1 MDPEESTRS
10 RRTPTRSYFAT
21 RDATPH
27 TTNNI
32 RRLLRDVM
40 DEAGIENVAHH
51 RFRRT
56 VATAVNEALG
66 VRLSSELLGHADPR
80 ITMQHYI
87 QRTKL

>member
-1 MDPEESTRS
+1 MDQ
-10 RRTPTRSYFAT
+10 
-21 RDATPH
+21 
-27 TTNNI
+27 
-32 RRLLRDVM
+32 
-40 DEAGIENVAHH
+40 AGIENVAPH

-56 VATAVNEALG
+56 VATAVNEARG